1 LGSLFDEAESVDSE
15 QVQSGADA
23 DSVGETVD
31 PSAHVGDEDLIAP
44 ADLSLDLTDAE
55 SGGEPEPPVDILA
68 PSVADAVPEP
78 PAARFPG
85 VERMVAPRVD
95 FDDGF
100 GARHSIRYDAS
111 SGQLV
116 AYCGIHGRSC
126 RKQRTTSASRTPGS
140 GRPLGWLAA
149 WLLAGHRSASRDEHF
164 YDVDHTLAS
173 RVAGRALVAASDG
186 GDVLAV
192 FEAPRLD
199 IDPEEPLEFQ
209 A

>member
-1 LGSLFDEAESVDSE
+1 
-15 QVQSGADA
+15 
-23 DSVGETVD
+23 
-31 PSAHVGDEDLIAP
+31 
-44 ADLSLDLTDAE
+44 
-55 SGGEPEPPVDILA
+55 
-68 PSVADAVPEP
+68 
-78 PAARFPG
+78 
-85 VERMVAPRVD
+85 MVAPRVD

-126 RKQRTTSASRTPGS
+126 RKQRTTNASRKAGS

-149 WLLAGHRSASRDEHF
+149 WLLAGHRS
-164 YDVDHTLAS
+164 AS